1 MDKPKPISRDVG
13 RFCFANYIA
22 GDPSSLPGTSAISF
36 ARSPAGVLVK
46 PMKDEVSDPEQR
58 SQTSLFCRAGVQR
71 DAIPLCRVEGGK
83 PHQVKGRCPC
93 PVI

>member
-36 ARSPAGVLVK
+36 TRSPAGVLVK
-46 PMKDEVSDPEQR
+46 TDKR
-58 SQTSLFCRAGVQR
+58 
-71 DAIPLCRVEGGK
+71 
-83 PHQVKGRCPC
+83 
-93 PVI
+93 